1 MKPIII
7 SLLLLSIFVG
17 VAFAGESSFSGKYR
31 TPLGKMQIRKKAG
44 AITELTFGS
53 IFALGGSALT
63 GLTIW
68 METMDAGSLYAYAGV
83 LFIAPLAADGF
94 FLGAAL
100 FLYHGILKLS
110 CLSQSTFDT
119 AKLISFQRNAGI
131 ILLATSAVP
140 LSGVVASVA
149 LMTHT
154 CAVSE
159 LPQYAGEPFIFPTV
173 FSGLFALAHI
183 IVGVCLIGKYYYKY
197 GDWAMRHLMPEVAL
211 THDEVSLGMRIR
223 I

>member
-1 MKPIII
+1 MKKIII
-7 SLLLLSIFVG
+7 FFLLLFICIMMSFS
-17 VAFAGESSFSGKYR
+17 EEKSFSGKYR
-31 TPLGKMQIRKKAG
+31 TPLEKMQIRKKAG

-53 IFALGGSALT
+53 IFALGGSALA

-68 METMDAGSLYAYAGV
+68 METMGSGFLYAYAGV
-83 LFIAPLAADGF
+83 MFIVPLAADGF
-94 FLGAAL
+94 LLGASL

-149 LMTHT
+149 LMIHN
-154 CAVSE
+154 CATSE
-159 LPQYAGEPFIFPTV
+159 LPQYASEPFIFPTI

-183 IVGVCLIGKYYYKY
+183 IVG
-197 GDWAMRHLMPEVAL
+197 A
-211 THDEVSLGMRIR
+211 
-223 I
+223 

>member
-31 TPLGKMQIRKKAG
+31 TPLEKLQIRKKAG

-53 IFALGGSALT
+53 IFALGGSALA

-68 METMDAGSLYAYAGV
+68 METMGAGFLYAYAGV
-83 LFIAPLAADGF
+83 MFIVPLAADGF
-94 FLGAAL
+94 LLGASL
-100 FLYHGILKLS
+100 FLYHGILKLA
-110 CLSQSTFDT
+110 CMSQSTFDT

-140 LSGVVASVA
+140 LSGVAASVA
-149 LMTHT
+149 LMIHAST
-154 CAVSE
+154 VNSYGY
-159 LPQYAGEPFIFPTV
+159 QSFIFPNI
-173 FSGLFALAHI
+173 FCGLFALAHI
-183 IVGVCLIGKYYYKY
+183 IVGACLIGKYYYKY

-211 THDEVSLGMRIR
+211 TRDEVSLGMRIR